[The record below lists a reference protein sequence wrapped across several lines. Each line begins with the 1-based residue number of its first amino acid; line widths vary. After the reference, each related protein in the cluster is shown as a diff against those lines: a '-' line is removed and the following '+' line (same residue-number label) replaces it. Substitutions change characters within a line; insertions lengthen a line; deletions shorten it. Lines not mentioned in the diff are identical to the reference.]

1 MAMRFQRK
9 AAGRCKG
16 VGSCRRE
23 RRLFMLEEER
33 IYKRKVLFRGDLLK
47 AEGDRRERGSKLE
60 GRSFPLL

>member
-1 MAMRFQRK
+1 M
-9 AAGRCKG
+9 
-16 VGSCRRE
+16 
-23 RRLFMLEEER
+23 EEER